1 MRIVVFGA
9 GVQGTLFAVRL
20 SLGGH
25 EVSLVARGLRAAQLA
40 RYGAIIEDTRSGRR
54 WRAELPVSEKLE
66 PDCAAELCLVT
77 VRREQ
82 LESVLPISAARRKSR
97 DLFSSSITPT
107 GLSLFMRL
115 WDAIEWFPPSPAS
128 PAGSKTMS
136 IISSKFRSKRR
147 LSKRLRRTSLPFSA
161 RQGFVFG
168 RSRTWTLGFVAT
180 RYSLRRLAALFA
192 RRTATQGSSPTIA
205 TPLGHSFWR

>member
-20 SLGGH
+20 SQGGH
-25 EVSLVARGLRAAQLA
+25 EVSLVARGSRAAQLA
-40 RYGAIIEDTRSGRR
+40 RCGAMIEDIRSGRG
-54 WRAELPVSEKLE
+54 WRAELPVSETLE

-77 VRREQ
+77 VRRESN
-82 LESVLPISAARRKSR
+82 LKAFCLYSPRRKSR
-97 DLFSSSITPT
+97 DLFFSSITPT

-115 WDAIEWFPPSPAS
+115 WDANEWFPRSPAS

-136 IISSKFRSKRR
+136 IISSKSRSKRR
-147 LSKRLRRTSLPFSA
+147 LSKRLRRTSSPFSA

-168 RSRTWTLGFVAT
+168 RQGHG
-180 RYSLRRLAALFA
+180 RLA
-192 RRTATQGSSPTIA
+192 SSPRGIHY
-205 TPLGHSFWR
+205 GN